1 MSVTLKAKPARGSRF
16 LRWSG
21 ACKGTGR
28 CTITTTDNVT
38 VNARFV
44 LRPRVVP
51 NVVGKTLKAAKRAL
65 TRASC
70 SVGKITTATSS
81 TVTKGRVVS
90 QKPKRG
96 RRLKP
101 HAKVALVV
109 SA

>member
-1 MSVTLKAKPARGSRF
+1 MIAAAIVPCAVCRTVAASVADA
-16 LRWSG
+16 
-21 ACKGTGR
+21 
-28 CTITTTDNVT
+28 DNVT

-44 LRPRVVP
+44 LRPCVVP